1 MGSPFADGVPQE
13 FAQPVRAGSR
23 RPIGYQQITSLSAA
37 TALTVPEGAR
47 FALIQ
52 AEAQAVRW
60 RDDGT
65 NPTATVGMKIAVDA
79 VLEYSGDLSTF
90 KAIEAVLGAKLSVS
104 YYA

>member
-13 FAQPVRAGSR
+13 YAQPVRAGSR
-23 RPIGYQQITSLSAA
+23 RPLKYEQLTSLASA

-47 FALIQ
+47 FALVQ
-52 AEAQAVRW
+52 AETQAVRW

-65 NPTATVGMKIAVDA
+65 DPTGTVGVKIVVDA
-79 VLEYSGDLSTF
+79 VLEYHGDLTKIRF
-90 KAIEAVLGAKLSVS
+90 IEAAASAKLSVS